1 MNRIVLGFMTAVLL
15 PLAAGAQQGSH
26 HQEQKPA
33 QPAAQP
39 TTQPESNPVSNAV
52 RKIMER
58 RAKVM
63 IAAVEAMPADKYGFR
78 PTPDQMAFGHLV
90 IHTAGANNF
99 LCSSIAGTAA
109 PTGEKLADADS
120 KEKLVAALK
129 SSFDYCSQALAKMD
143 DSNLGEQVPFFGGE
157 KNSRAGAMIVLTDSN
172 YDHYRIAAMYLR
184 LNGLTPPSAQP
195 KKD

>member
-1 MNRIVLGFMTAVLL
+1 MDRIVLGFLMAVLL
-15 PLAAGAQQGSH
+15 PLAAGAQQVSH

-39 TTQPESNPVSNAV
+39 EANPVSNAV

-78 PTPDQMAFGHLV
+78 PTPEQMTFGHLV

-109 PTGEKLADADS
+109 PPDEKLSDADS
-120 KEKLVAALK
+120 KEKLVAALRG
-129 SSFDYCSQALAKMD
+129 SFQYCTQALTKVD
-143 DSNLGEQVPFFGGE
+143 DSNLGEQVPFFGGD
-157 KNSRAGAMIVLTDSN
+157 KNSRAGAMIVLTDAN
-172 YDHYRIAAMYLR
+172 YDHYSMAAMYLR
-184 LNGLTPPSAQP
+184 LNGLVPPSAQP
-195 KKD
+195 KKE